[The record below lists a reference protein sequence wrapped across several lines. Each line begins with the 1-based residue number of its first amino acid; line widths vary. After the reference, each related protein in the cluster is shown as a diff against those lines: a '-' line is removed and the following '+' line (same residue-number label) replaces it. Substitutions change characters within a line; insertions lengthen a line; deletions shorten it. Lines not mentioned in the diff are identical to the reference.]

1 MTDDYHKSADCW
13 WFSLNAFLGTCWIE
27 RLVILHDDWV
37 ILSKTHRCST
47 KQLQDLSLLL
57 FHYCKEIIQGDHWGL
72 TVAVRGHLS
81 RRQVCLQILQA
92 QTWQWNGQWKM
103 DWKVLQSIQK
113 HQRWRVNV
121 IYLFEVLKQGVSE
134 ELGCTILRSHTIQNS
149 G

>member
-13 WFSLNAFLGTCWIE
+13 WFSLNAFLGTCWDRTVGYTPW
-27 RLVILHDDWV
+27 RLGYTVKN
-37 ILSKTHRCST
+37 S
-47 KQLQDLSLLL
+47 SLLHQAAPESFAAPL
-57 FHYCKEIIQGDHWGL
+57 PLLQTDHSRWSLGTDCGCERPSL
-72 TVAVRGHLS
+72 TARFACS
-81 RRQVCLQILQA
+81 RLKA
-92 QTWQWNGQWKM
+92 QTWQWNGPWKM